1 MHQKI
6 IYDFNYKISI
16 MVKLDKDEF
25 NEMIFT
31 RINNLISDYNL
42 IKENELI
49 AVALS
54 GGKDSV
60 LTLHALKRYQD
71 ILDFDLVAI
80 SVDEGIDG
88 YRSHGIDA
96 VIKNAKDLGIELI
109 QKSFLEEE
117 GFALDDIY
125 SNFKSACI
133 PCGVF
138 RRNILNKTAYEV
150 GASKIAT
157 GHNLDDEIQS
167 FLMSFA
173 RGDTIKFSKFGP
185 ELDVIHHKLVPRIK
199 PLWNTPE
206 KDVGLWTVLN
216 NIDIHL
222 EECPYSYLSLR
233 AKIKGFLNDNED
245 AFPGL
250 KNNIMKSFQKIL
262 TFENDISTKLN
273 ECELCG
279 EPTSSNICKACEIKQ
294 LVSQDCKYHICD
306 KQC

>member
-1 MHQKI
+1 MAK
-6 IYDFNYKISI
+6 F
-16 MVKLDKDEF
+16 DKDEF
-25 NEMIFT
+25 NQMIFS
-31 RINNLISDYNL
+31 RINNLISEHEL
-42 IKENELI
+42 IREGELI

-80 SVDEGIDG
+80 SVDEGIKG

-96 VIKNAKDLGIELI
+96 AVQNASDLGIELI
-109 QKSFLEEE
+109 QKSFLEDE

-125 SNFKSACI
+125 TNFKSACI

-138 RRNILNKTAYEV
+138 RRNILNKTAYEL

-185 ELDVIHHKLVPRIK
+185 ELDVIHPKLVPRIK

-206 KDVGLWTVLN
+206 KEVGMWAVLN
-216 NIDIHL
+216 DINIHL
-222 EECPYSYLSLR
+222 DECPYSHLSLR
-233 AKIKGFLNDNED
+233 AKIKEFLNVNED
-245 AFPGL
+245 AYPGI
-250 KNNIMKSFQKIL
+250 KNNIMESFKKIL
-262 TFENDISTKLN
+262 VFENDIPAHLN
-273 ECELCG
+273 ECEICG
-279 EPTSSNICKACEIKQ
+279 EPTSSAVCKACEIKD
-294 LVSQDCKYHICD
+294 LVSQNCESHVCD
-306 KQC
+306 E

>member
-1 MHQKI
+1 MA
-6 IYDFNYKISI
+6 
-16 MVKLDKDEF
+16 KLNNDEF

-42 IKENELI
+42 IKEGELI

-60 LTLHALKRYQD
+60 LTLHALKKYQE

-80 SVDEGIDG
+80 SVDEGIEG

-96 VIKNAKDLGIELI
+96 AVNNVSDLGVDLI
-109 QKSFLEEE
+109 QKSFLDDE

-125 SNFKSACI
+125 QNFKSACI

-138 RRNILNKTAYEV
+138 RRNILNKTAFEV

-185 ELDVIHHKLVPRIK
+185 ELDVIHPKLIPRIK

-206 KDVGLWTVLN
+206 KDVGMWAVLN
-216 NIDIHL
+216 NINIHL
-222 EECPYSYLSLR
+222 DECPYSYLSLR
-233 AKIKGFLNDNED
+233 AKIKEFLNVNED
-245 AFPGL
+245 KYPGL
-250 KNNIMKSFQKIL
+250 KNNIMESFKKIL
-262 TFENDISTKLN
+262 VFENDISTNLN
-273 ECELCG
+273 ECEICG

-294 LVSQDCKYHICD
+294 LVSQNCEGHID
-306 KQC
+306 KE

>member
-1 MHQKI
+1 
-6 IYDFNYKISI
+6 
-16 MVKLDKDEF
+16 MVKLDKNEF
-25 NEMIFT
+25 NDMIFS
-31 RINNLISDYNL
+31 RINSLISDYNL
-42 IKENELI
+42 INEGELI

-80 SVDEGIDG
+80 SVDEGIED
-88 YRSHGIDA
+88 YRNHGIDA
-96 VIKNAKDLGIELI
+96 AIQNARDLDIELI
-109 QKSFLEEE
+109 QKSFLEDE

-125 SNFKSACI
+125 DQFKSACI

-138 RRNILNKTAYEV
+138 RRNILNKTAYEI

-185 ELDVIHHKLVPRIK
+185 ELDVIHPKLIPRIK

-206 KDVGLWTVLN
+206 KDVGMWAVLN
-216 NIDIHL
+216 DINIHL
-222 EECPYSYLSLR
+222 EECPYSHLSLR
-233 AKIKGFLNDNED
+233 AKIKEFLNVSEDNY
-245 AFPGL
+245 PGV
-250 KNNIMKSFQKIL
+250 KNNIMESFKKIL
-262 TFENDISTKLN
+262 TFENDIPTNLN
-273 ECELCG
+273 ECSVCG
-279 EPTSSNICKACEIKQ
+279 EPTSSDICKACEIKQ
-294 LVSQDCKYHICD
+294 LVSQDYKDHICD
-306 KQC
+306 E